1 MPRIVDPNTTPSG
14 ARGERRRDVRKNIC
28 RLLREGPRQAVEEVV
43 ERDGVVFSV
52 HFVGERL
59 GNIILERLDRP
70 FVPHIRDAVLRV
82 QESVRVEV
90 AQRD

>member
-1 MPRIVDPNTTPSG
+1 M
-14 ARGERRRDVRKNIC
+14 
-28 RLLREGPRQAVEEVV
+28 EEVV